1 MINRL
6 KDAKGFTLIELVM
19 VIVILG
25 ILAAVAVPK
34 FINLQGSAATSV
46 AHGITGAV
54 QGAFTMAHAKRL
66 ISKAY
71 TRTYTISTILNDSI
85 DTSGID
91 ALVPGGGTFT
101 ALINGETY
109 QWTFSGNDGTDSSG
123 IDIAT
128 IEENTTTGGFK
139 PPA

>member
-1 MINRL
+1 M
-6 KDAKGFTLIELVM
+6 
-19 VIVILG
+19 G

-54 QGAFTMAHAKRL
+54 QGAITMAHAKRL